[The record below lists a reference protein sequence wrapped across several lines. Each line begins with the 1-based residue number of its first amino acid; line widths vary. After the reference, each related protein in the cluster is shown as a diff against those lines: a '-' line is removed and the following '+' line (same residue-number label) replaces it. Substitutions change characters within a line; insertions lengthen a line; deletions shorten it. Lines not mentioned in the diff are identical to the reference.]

1 MEIVRRIGL
10 LSVLVL
16 GAPVALSAAECPTTL
31 AGIVR
36 DLDSEA
42 IPGAMVIAIGPDGE
56 HGQLTDVSG
65 KYEFVD
71 LPAGTYRVSASL
83 DGFVGACR
91 EDVVLECRGAARVSL
106 RLEADFELMIDV
118 RKHEIPLSRCRDCLP
133 VADELRIWPG
143 AWEAGGRA
151 LFIFKERDGALTVQ
165 SVSLPWSPSRH
176 PPSER
181 RACVC
186 GNLLRLDD
194 PVDLGCPGRVK
205 DLHLHGDVMVPS
217 NDFCRDL
224 AFRRR
229 GGP

>member
-10 LSVLVL
+10 ALVLVV
-16 GAPVALSAAECPTTL
+16 GAPAALSAAECPTTL

-36 DLDSEA
+36 DLASEP

-56 HGQLTDVSG
+56 HGQLTDASG
-65 KYEFVD
+65 EYEFID
-71 LPAGTYRVSASL
+71 LPAGTYRVRASL

-91 EDVVLECRGAARVSL
+91 EDVVLECRGAERVSL
-106 RLEADFELMIDV
+106 RLEAEFEGLVDV

-151 LFIFKERDGALTVQ
+151 LFLFKERDGALTVQ
-165 SVSLPWSPSRH
+165 SLSLPRAPSRH
-176 PPSER
+176 APSER

-186 GNLLRLDD
+186 GNLLRLDE
-194 PVDLGCPGRVK
+194 PVDFGCPGRVK
-205 DLHLHGDVMVPS
+205 DLHLHGDVIVPA

-224 AFRRR
+224 VFRRR
-229 GGP
+229 GAP